1 MDSATLNDDFLP
13 TFLQRACVQWTSLD
27 PHIGKELAK
36 NTPHCPFK
44 INGYLADIMS
54 NRKQL
59 QDRL

>member
-1 MDSATLNDDFLP
+1 MDSATLSDDFCLP
-13 TFLQRACVQWTSLD
+13 SPKEPVSSGTSLN

-36 NTPHCPFK
+36 NTPHRPFK
-44 INGYLADIMS
+44 IDGYLADLMS